1 MLISVTLLM
10 TSNRFLVSLLFALGL
25 LAGVVLVQTAQA
37 QAGRTIT
44 VAPDGPVS
52 TIGAAVVQAQAG
64 DTVRVMTGTYREPT
78 IVVDKPLVIEGQN
91 GAVVDGAGEKKTLV
105 HVQAD
110 NVTIRGLE
118 LKDVATS
125 FVDDLAAI
133 KVTESRDCVI
143 EHNRIEQ
150 GFFAIWIGK
159 SEDCRIANNK
169 LRASKESESYA
180 GNGIHLWY
188 CKDITVENNTIRGH
202 RDGIYFEFVEDSRI
216 AGNDSAGNLRYGL
229 HFMYSD
235 HCRYTDN
242 VFRDNGAGVAVMY
255 TEHVEMVNN
264 RFVRNWGSAAYGL
277 LLKDIYDSTVI
288 GNTFEGNTIGLYSE
302 NSTRIEV
309 DSNAFRDNG
318 WGAKVLANSRKNVFT
333 RNNFIGNSF
342 DVTTN
347 SQENPNTFR
356 GNYWSKYS
364 GYDLDRDGVGDV
376 PYRPVRLFAYMVE
389 QNEPSIMMMRSLFVQ
404 LLDAAERVV
413 PTITPETLVDTR
425 PAMHRIPLRP

>member
-1 MLISVTLLM
+1 M
-10 TSNRFLVSLLFALGL
+10 TRFLRRAIAPVL
-25 LAGVVLVQTAQA
+25 LAIAGLAAVSPSLAHAQSA
-37 QAGRTIT
+37 RTIT
-44 VAPDGPVS
+44 VSPDGPIS
-52 TIGAAVVQAQAG
+52 TIGTAVERAEPG
-64 DTVRVMTGTYREPT
+64 DRIVVTSGIYHEPT
-78 IVVDKPLVIEGQN
+78 IKISKSLTLVGEGQP
-91 GAVVDGAGEKKTLV
+91 VIDGKEEKQNLI

-110 NVTIRGLE
+110 DVTIRGFT
-118 LKDVATS
+118 LKNVPTS
-125 FVDDLAAI
+125 FVNDLSAI
-133 KVTESRDCVI
+133 KIEKSRGCLI
-143 EHNRIEQ
+143 ENNRIEE

-159 SEDCRIANNK
+159 TEGCRIAGNSIE
-169 LRASKESESYA
+169 AHKESESYA

-188 CKDITVENNTIRGH
+188 CQNMTVENNTIRGH
-202 RDGIYFEFVEDSRI
+202 RDGIYFEFVEQSRI
-216 AGNDSAGNLRYGL
+216 EGNHSEDNLRYGL

-235 HCRYTDN
+235 HCRYANN

-264 RFVRNWGSAAYGL
+264 RFMHNWGSAAYGL
-277 LLKDIYDSTVI
+277 LLKDIYDSTVV

-302 NSTRIEV
+302 NSTRVEV

-333 RNNFIGNSF
+333 QNNFIGNSF

-356 GNYWSKYS
+356 GNYWRKYS

-389 QNEPSIMMMRSLFVQ
+389 QNEPTIMMMRSLFVQ

-413 PTITPETLVDTR
+413 PTITPETLVDER
-425 PAMHRIPLRP
+425 PAMHRIPLHP